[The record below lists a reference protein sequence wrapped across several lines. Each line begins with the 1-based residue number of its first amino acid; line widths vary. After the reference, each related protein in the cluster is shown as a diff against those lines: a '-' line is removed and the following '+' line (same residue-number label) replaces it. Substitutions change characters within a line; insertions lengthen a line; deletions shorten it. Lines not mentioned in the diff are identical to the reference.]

1 VGTRHPTP
9 DPEKPPPPGGGFS
22 RWRWWKR
29 WFGRRSE
36 RAAARFLRGL
46 GYRLLAANVSD
57 AQGELDLLAVDG
69 QTLVVVEVRS
79 TSSPR
84 PDAVRETAASVDA
97 RKQKKITEAT
107 ARFLAKRRLL
117 GKIAVRYDV
126 LVIAWPD
133 GAREPTVRHIP
144 HAFEST
150 GRYQFFT

>member
-1 VGTRHPTP
+1 MSAEAPRDAETP
-9 DPEKPPPPGGGFS
+9 PAHGFD

-36 RAAARFLRGL
+36 RAAARYLRKL

-57 AQGELDLLAVDG
+57 SQGELDLLALDG
-69 QTLVVVEVRS
+69 ETLVVVEVRS
-79 TSSPR
+79 TASDR
-84 PDAVRETAASVDA
+84 PDAIEQTAASVNF

-107 ARFLAKRRLL
+107 SRFLARRRLL

-126 LVIAWPD
+126 LVLAWPEA
-133 GAREPTVRHIP
+133 AREPTFKHIP

-150 GRYQFFT
+150 GRFQFFT

>member
-1 VGTRHPTP
+1 MATPPTEADTVP
-9 DPEKPPPPGGGFS
+9 ANSFK

-57 AQGELDLLAVDG
+57 AQGELDLLALDG
-69 QTLVVVEVRS
+69 ETLVVVEVRS
-79 TSSPR
+79 TSSDG
-84 PDAVRETAASVDA
+84 PDAINQTAASVNF
-97 RKQKKITEAT
+97 RKQKKISEAT
-107 ARFLAKRRLL
+107 SRFLARRRLL

-126 LVIAWPD
+126 LVLAWPET
-133 GAREPTVRHIP
+133 AREPTFKHIP

-150 GRYQFFT
+150 GRFQFFT